1 MRDRLFAI
9 IKPETPASFDEKL
22 DRLHLACCEM
32 QNEYDDLLFPV
43 EGDAEYADE
52 EDEPFRWSAMF
63 WSEACLKALTERLM
77 SLEINKDDWRGL
89 LADVHA
95 RIPELLARR
104 ADFLAAYADRLYE
117 YDELLEYFVYRHFMK
132 GAGATMCC
140 RKGAVRAHLHVLHP
154 AARYLPLA
162 DRRQADPLGA
172 DLPVQ
177 GLLARDR
184 IQ

>member
-1 MRDRLFAI
+1 
-9 IKPETPASFDEKL
+9 
-22 DRLHLACCEM
+22 M

-132 GAGATMCC
+132 ALGDD
-140 RKGAVRAHLHVLHP
+140 VLIEKVQF
-154 AARYLPLA
+154 ALICTCFIQLLGLPLA

-184 IQ
+184 IQRGQRRGRFAVSDDGLSR

>member
-77 SLEINKDDWRGL
+77 SLEINKDDWRRT
-89 LADVHA
+89 AC
-95 RIPELLARR
+95 RR
-104 ADFLAAYADRLYE
+104 TRAYPR
-117 YDELLEYFVYRHFMK
+117 
-132 GAGATMCC
+132 
-140 RKGAVRAHLHVLHP
+140 
-154 AARYLPLA
+154 AARAPRGFPCRLCRPA
-162 DRRQADPLGA
+162 
-172 DLPVQ
+172 V
-177 GLLARDR
+177 
-184 IQ
+184 